1 MPSPKPKNQ
10 DSSHKA
16 IRLVRRGGEVSVVRH
31 GFPTRLLRDYFYSLL
46 QRGWPRLM
54 LTLVGFILTSN
65 AFFATLYEVL
75 GLHIANANTW
85 WDYFF
90 FSVQTMAT
98 VGYGLMSPV
107 GIAANLVAA
116 IESIYGLMV
125 FGVIAGLVF
134 SKFSRPTAKL
144 IFSEVAVITNR
155 NGQKSFMFRMVN
167 ERQSQIIDGRLNV
180 SLLKTER
187 TAEGDVIRRFVDMRL
202 VREHTPIFALTFT
215 AQHVIDESSPLFGA
229 TAESLKNGEI
239 EIVIVFS
246 GVDEIFSQTI
256 YTRHSY
262 ILDEIRWG
270 HRFQDILGKLPDGR
284 RVIEYAKFHKTEQC
298 AHRQVEAESH

>member
-1 MPSPKPKNQ
+1 MNPSKSNPVLKGPT
-10 DSSHKA
+10 
-16 IRLVRRGGEVSVVRH
+16 RLVRRGGEVSVVRR
-31 GFPTRLLRDYFYSLL
+31 GFPARLLRDYFYSLL
-46 QRGWPRLM
+46 QRGWPRL
-54 LTLVGFILTSN
+54 LFTLLGFIISSN
-65 AFFATLYEVL
+65 AIFATLYEFF
-75 GLHIANANTW
+75 GLRIANANTW

-98 VGYGLMSPV
+98 VGYGLMSPIGV
-107 GIAANLVAA
+107 AANFVAA

-155 NGQKSFMFRMVN
+155 NNQKSLMFRMVN
-167 ERQSQIIDGRLNV
+167 ERQSQIIDGRLTV
-180 SLLKTER
+180 SLLRTEKTL
-187 TAEGDVIRRFVDMRL
+187 EGDLIRRFVDMPL

-215 AQHVIDESSPLFGA
+215 AQHIIDEKSPLFGE
-229 TAESLKNGEI
+229 TPESLRDGEI

-262 ILDEIRWG
+262 ILDELRWG
-270 HRFQDILGKLPDGR
+270 HRFLDILGKLSDGR
-284 RVIEYAKFHKTEQC
+284 RVIEYSKFHQTEFT
-298 AHRQVEAESH
+298 S

>member
-1 MPSPKPKNQ
+1 MSTPLPNQ
-10 DSSHKA
+10 TDSVKLA
-16 IRLVRRGGEVSVVRH
+16 TRLVRRGGEVSVVRH
-31 GFPTRLLRDYFYSLL
+31 GFPGRLLRDYFYSLL
-46 QRGWPRLM
+46 QRSWPHLL
-54 LTLVGFILTSN
+54 LTILTFILASN
-65 AFFATLYEVL
+65 ALFATFYEVMDL
-75 GLHIANANTW
+75 RIANANTW
-85 WDYFF
+85 WDHFF

-107 GIAANLVAA
+107 GIAANLVSAV
-116 IESIYGLMV
+116 ESIYGLMV

-134 SKFSRPTAKL
+134 SKLARPTAKL
-144 IFSEVAVITNR
+144 IFSEVAVVTNR
-155 NGQKSFMFRMVN
+155 NGQKSLMFRMVN
-167 ERQSQIIDGRLNV
+167 ERQSQIIDGRLTV

-187 TAEGDVIRRFVDMRL
+187 TAEGDVIRRFIDMRL

-215 AQHVIDESSPLFGA
+215 AQHIIDENSPLFNE
-229 TAESLKNGEI
+229 TLETLRDGEI

-270 HRFQDILGKLPDGR
+270 HRFQDILGRLPDGR
-284 RVIEYAKFHKTEQC
+284 RVIEYPKFHQTESISE
-298 AHRQVEAESH
+298 RPAEL

>member
-1 MPSPKPKNQ
+1 MFKIKRARSTHVLQGPT
-10 DSSHKA
+10 
-16 IRLVRRGGEVSVVRH
+16 RLVRRGGEVSVVRR
-31 GFPTRLLRDYFYSLL
+31 GFPARLLRDYFYSLL
-46 QRGWPRLM
+46 QRGWPRLL
-54 LTLVGFILTSN
+54 LTLLGFIISSN
-65 AFFATLYEVL
+65 AIFATFYQLL

-98 VGYGLMSPV
+98 VGYGLMSPLGV
-107 GIAANLVAA
+107 AANLVAA
-116 IESIYGLMV
+116 IESIYGLMI

-155 NGQKSFMFRMVN
+155 NNQKSLMFRMVN
-167 ERQSQIIDGRLNV
+167 ERQSQIIDGRLTV
-180 SLLKTER
+180 SLLRTER
-187 TAEGDVIRRFVDMRL
+187 TLEGDLIRRFVDMPL

-215 AQHVIDESSPLFGA
+215 AQHIIDDQSPLFGA
-229 TAESLKNGEI
+229 TPETLKDGEI

-262 ILDEIRWG
+262 ILDELRWG
-270 HRFQDILGKLPDGR
+270 HRFHDILGKLADGR
-284 RVIEYAKFHKTEQC
+284 RVIEYSKFHQTEFT
-298 AHRQVEAESH
+298 S